1 VQLVV
6 KGELTMSS
14 VPQSNQITNGV
25 NVHRLQPGIGA
36 EITGID
42 LRQPLTPELRDL
54 LKQLLNRHKVLF
66 FRNQSI
72 TREQQIAV
80 GEAFGELTV
89 HPFNRVD
96 EKQIVQP
103 ISAERFR
110 QYYKLGSTDDQRSFF
125 GWHSDETFR
134 PNPPYASILRA
145 IELPEIGGDTVW
157 TDAVAAYQGLSKA
170 VKERIANLKAVHKF
184 LRRTRLAYLTPERIA
199 EIERDY
205 PPVVHPV
212 VRIHPDTGE
221 KVLFVNPTFTSH
233 IIGLTEDESER
244 LLSHLF
250 YQITRPEYQVRFKWQ
265 KGSIAFWDNRAT
277 QHYAVFDY
285 GDARR
290 ELERV
295 TIKGQPL
302 QPAPA

>member
-1 VQLVV
+1 
-6 KGELTMSS
+6 MSS
-14 VPQSNQITNGV
+14 VPQSSEIPNGLRV
-25 NVHRLQPGIGA
+25 NRLQPRIGA
-36 EITGID
+36 EVTGID
-42 LRQPLTPELRDL
+42 LRQPLTADLRDI

-66 FRNQSI
+66 FRNQFIS
-72 TREQQIAV
+72 REQQIAL

-89 HPFNRVD
+89 HPVVRVD

-103 ISAERFR
+103 ISADRFR
-110 QYYKLGSTDDQRSFF
+110 QYYKLGTDDQRSFF

-134 PNPPYASILRA
+134 PIPPYASILRA
-145 IELPEIGGDTVW
+145 IELPELGGDTVW
-157 TDAVAAYQGLSKA
+157 TDAVAAYEGLSDA
-170 VKERIANLKAVHKF
+170 VKERISKLRAVHKF
-184 LRRTRLAYLTPERIA
+184 LQRVRLGYVPAEKIA

-205 PPVVHPV
+205 PSVVHPV
-212 VRIHPDTGE
+212 VRIHPDTGA

-250 YQITRPEYQVRFKWQ
+250 YQITRPEYQVRFKWEN
-265 KGSIAFWDNRAT
+265 GSIAFWDNRAT

-295 TIKGQPL
+295 TIKGQPV
-302 QPAPA
+302 QAAAAS

>member
-1 VQLVV
+1 M
-6 KGELTMSS
+6 GMSS
-14 VPQSNQITNGV
+14 VSQSREIDNGLKV
-25 NVHRLQPGIGA
+25 NRLQPNIGA
-36 EITGID
+36 EVTGID
-42 LRQPLTPELRDL
+42 LRQPVTVELRDT

-66 FRNQSI
+66 FRNQFI
-72 TREQQIAV
+72 TREQQIAL

-89 HPFNRVD
+89 HPVNRVD

-110 QYYKLGSTDDQRSFF
+110 QYYKLGADDQRSFF

-134 PNPPYASILRA
+134 PIPPFASILRA

-157 TDAVAAYQGLSKA
+157 TDAVAAYEGLSDA
-170 VKERIANLKAVHKF
+170 VKERISNLRAEHKF
-184 LRRTRLAYLTPERIA
+184 LRRARLAYLTAERIA

-205 PPVVHPV
+205 PAVIHPV
-212 VRIHPDTGE
+212 VRIHPDTGA
-221 KVLFVNPTFTSH
+221 KVLFVNPTFTSR
-233 IIGLTEDESER
+233 IIGLSEEESER

-250 YQITRPEYQVRFKWQ
+250 YQITRPEYQVRFKWEE
-265 KGSIAFWDNRAT
+265 GSVAFWDNRAT

-295 TIKGQPL
+295 TIKGLPVQ
-302 QPAPA
+302 AAAA

>member
-1 VQLVV
+1 MNAAPKPARAPQL
-6 KGELTMSS
+6 TII
-14 VPQSNQITNGV
+14 PQ
-25 NVHRLQPGIGA
+25 QPRIGA
-36 EITGID
+36 EVGGID
-42 LRQPLTPELRDL
+42 LREPLSPDLRDRLQEL
-54 LKQLLNRHKVLF
+54 LVQYKVLL
-66 FRNQSI
+66 FRNQFV
-72 TREQQIAV
+72 TREQQIAL

-89 HPFNRVD
+89 HPVIRVG

-110 QYYKLGSTDDQRSFF
+110 QYYKIGADDQRSFF

-134 PNPPYASILRA
+134 PIPPYASILRA

-157 TDAVAAYQGLSKA
+157 TDAVAAYEGLSDA
-170 VKERIANLKAVHKF
+170 IKERISHLRAVHKF
-184 LRRTRLAYLTPERIA
+184 LRRARLAYLTPEKIA
-199 EIERDY
+199 EIERDH
-205 PPVVHPV
+205 PAVEHPV
-212 VRIHPDTGE
+212 VRIHPDTGA

-233 IIGLTEDESER
+233 IIGLSEDESER

-250 YQITRPEYQVRFKWQ
+250 YQITRPEYQVRFKWE

-285 GDARR
+285 GDATR

-295 TIKGQPL
+295 TIKGQPVE
-302 QPAPA
+302 AAAA